1 MMKRFNTI
9 AILIA
14 VLFFFGCAVGNAVKK
29 KPGHLISGMKEIKK
43 GTAWYQKG
51 CYKRSLEHFF
61 RAHELF
67 TASDQLSGIA
77 MSMNN
82 IGNIYRIMEDTDS
95 SLLFFEE
102 SISIYQDIKD
112 YSGLIQALSNKAA
125 VLIDS
130 DRLKEAA
137 GVLRLAEDIAQKNS
151 IPANHIL
158 NKWGILFIRQKEY
171 GRAEEMLNSAL
182 ANTDPANYS
191 EYATVNFAL
200 GTLMCET
207 GRYEEAVYF
216 FKAALD
222 ADRLSGFHKG
232 IADDLSAIGDINFS
246 QGKYEPAV
254 NFFKRS
260 IKIYALIE
268 NRKKVSEIMDQLV
281 KAAKKTG
288 MDISITEH
296 FVKNWLEGK
305 SFESP
310 CN

>member
-1 MMKRFNTI
+1 MKRFYSI
-9 AILIA
+9 LILIA
-14 VLFFFGCAVGNAVKK
+14 VLFFFGCAGGNAVKK

-67 TASDQLSGIA
+67 AASDQLDGVA

-82 IGNIYRIMEDTDS
+82 IGNIHRIMEDIDS

-102 SISIYQDIKD
+102 AISIYQDIKD
-112 YSGLIQALSNKAA
+112 YSGLVQALSNKAA

-130 DRLKEAA
+130 DRFEEAA

-151 IPANHIL
+151 IPDNHIL
-158 NKWGILFIRQKEY
+158 NKRGILFIRQKEY
-171 GRAEEMLNSAL
+171 SRAEEILNSAL
-182 ANTDPANYS
+182 ANTDPADHS

-200 GTLMCET
+200 GTLMRET
-207 GRYEEAVYF
+207 GRYEKAVYF

-222 ADRLSGFHKG
+222 TDRLSGFHKG
-232 IADDLSAIGDINFS
+232 IADDLGAIGDINFS

-254 NFFKRS
+254 NYFKRS

-268 NRKKVSEIMDQLV
+268 NRKKVSEVMDRLV
-281 KAAKKTG
+281 KAAEKAG
-288 MDISITEH
+288 LDISITKH

-305 SFESP
+305 AFGSP
-310 CN
+310 CE

>member
-1 MMKRFNTI
+1 MKRLNTFV
-9 AILIA
+9 ILIA
-14 VLFFFGCAVGNAVKK
+14 VLFFFGCAGGNAVKK
-29 KPGHLISGMKEIKK
+29 KPDHIVSGMKEIRK
-43 GTAWYQKG
+43 GAAWYKRG
-51 CYKRSLEHFF
+51 CYNRSLEYFF

-67 TASDQLSGIA
+67 AASDQLDGVA

-82 IGNIYRIMEDTDS
+82 IGNIYRIMEDIDS

-102 SISIYQDIKD
+102 SITIYQDIKD
-112 YSGLIQALSNKAA
+112 YSGLVQALSNKAA

-171 GRAEEMLNSAL
+171 SRAEEILNSAL
-182 ANTDPANYS
+182 ANTDPANHS

-200 GTLMCET
+200 GTLMRET
-207 GRYEEAVYF
+207 GRYEKAIYF

-222 ADRLSGFHKG
+222 TDRLSGFHKG
-232 IADDLSAIGDINFS
+232 IADDLTAIGDINFS
-246 QGKYEPAV
+246 QSKYEQAV

-268 NRKKVSEIMDQLV
+268 NRKKVSEVMDRLV
-281 KAAKKTG
+281 KAAEKADL
-288 MDISITEH
+288 DISITKH
-296 FVKNWLEGK
+296 FVRTWLEGK
-305 SFESP
+305 AFENP
-310 CN
+310 CK

>member
-1 MMKRFNTI
+1 MKRFYSI
-9 AILIA
+9 LILIA
-14 VLFFFGCAVGNAVKK
+14 VLFFFGCAGGNAVKK
-29 KPGHLISGMKEIKK
+29 KPEHIISGMKEIQK
-43 GTAWYQKG
+43 GATWYQKG

-67 TASDQLSGIA
+67 AASDQLDGVA

-102 SISIYQDIKD
+102 SIRIYQDIKN
-112 YSGLIQALSNKAA
+112 YKGLVQALSNKAA
-125 VLIDS
+125 VLIDG
-130 DRLKEAA
+130 DRLEEAA
-137 GVLRLAEDIAQKNS
+137 GVLKSAEDIAQKNS
-151 IPANHIL
+151 IPTGHIL

-171 GRAEEMLNSAL
+171 SRAEEILNSAL
-182 ANTDPANYS
+182 ANTDPANHS

-200 GTLMCET
+200 GTLMRET
-207 GRYEEAVYF
+207 GRYEKAIYF

-222 ADRLSGFHKG
+222 TDRLSGFHKG

-246 QGKYEPAV
+246 QSKYEPAV

-268 NRKKVSEIMDQLV
+268 NRKKVSEVMDRLI
-281 KAAKKTG
+281 KAAEKADL
-288 MDISITEH
+288 DISITKH
-296 FVKNWLEGK
+296 FVKTWLEGK
-305 SFESP
+305 AFENP
-310 CN
+310 CK

>member
-1 MMKRFNTI
+1 MKRFN
-9 AILIA
+9 AFVILIA
-14 VLFFFGCAVGNAVKK
+14 VLFFFGCAGGNAVKQ
-29 KPGHLISGMKEIKK
+29 KPDHIISGMKEIKK

-67 TASDQLSGIA
+67 TASDQLDGVA

-82 IGNIYRIMEDTDS
+82 IGNIYRIMEDIDS

-112 YSGLIQALSNKAA
+112 YSGLVQALSNKAA

-130 DRLKEAA
+130 DKLEEAA
-137 GVLRLAEDIAQKNS
+137 GVLRSAEDIAQKNS

-158 NKWGILFIRQKEY
+158 NKFGILFIKKKEY
-171 GRAEEMLNSAL
+171 SRAEEILNTAL
-182 ANTDPANYS
+182 ANTDSANQS

-200 GTLMCET
+200 GTLMRET
-207 GRYEEAVYF
+207 GRHEKAVYF
-216 FKAALD
+216 FNVALD
-222 ADRLSGFHKG
+222 TDRLSGFHKG

-246 QGKYEPAV
+246 QGKYEPAA
-254 NFFKRS
+254 NYFKRS

-268 NRKKVSEIMDQLV
+268 NRNKVSEIMDRLV
-281 KAAKKTG
+281 KAAEKAG
-288 MDISITEH
+288 LDISITKH

-305 SFESP
+305 AFESP

>member
-1 MMKRFNTI
+1 MKRFDSI
-9 AILIA
+9 LILIA
-14 VLFFFGCAVGNAVKK
+14 VLFFFGCAGGNAVKK
-29 KPGHLISGMKEIKK
+29 KPEHIISGMKEIQK
-43 GTAWYQKG
+43 GTTWYQKG

-67 TASDQLSGIA
+67 AASDQLDGVA

-82 IGNIYRIMEDTDS
+82 IGNIYRIMEDIDS

-102 SISIYQDIKD
+102 SITIYQDIKD
-112 YSGLIQALSNKAA
+112 YSGLVQALSNKAA

-137 GVLRLAEDIAQKNS
+137 AVLKSAEDIAQKNS

-171 GRAEEMLNSAL
+171 SRAEEILNSAL
-182 ANTDPANYS
+182 ANTDPANHS

-200 GTLMCET
+200 GTLMRET
-207 GRYEEAVYF
+207 GRYEKAIYF

-222 ADRLSGFHKG
+222 TDRLSGFHKG

-254 NFFKRS
+254 NYFKRS

-268 NRKKVSEIMDQLV
+268 NRRKVSEVMGRLV
-281 KAAKKTG
+281 KAAEKADL
-288 MDISITEH
+288 DISITKH
-296 FVKNWLEGK
+296 FVKTWLEGK
-305 SFESP
+305 AFENP
-310 CN
+310 CK

>member
-1 MMKRFNTI
+1 MKRLNTFV
-9 AILIA
+9 ILIA
-14 VLFFFGCAVGNAVKK
+14 VLFLFGCAGGNAAKK
-29 KPGHLISGMKEIKK
+29 KPEHIISGMKEIKK
-43 GTAWYQKG
+43 GNTWYQKG
-51 CYKRSLEHFF
+51 CYKRSLEYFF

-67 TASDQLSGIA
+67 AASDQLDGVA

-82 IGNIYRIMEDTDS
+82 VGNIYRIMEDIDS

-102 SISIYQDIKD
+102 SISIYQDTRN
-112 YSGLIQALSNKAA
+112 YTGLIQALSNKAA

-130 DRLKEAA
+130 DRLEEAA
-137 GVLRLAEDIAQKNS
+137 GVLKSAEDIAQKNS
-151 IPANHIL
+151 ISTNHLL

-171 GRAEEMLNSAL
+171 SRAEKILNSAL
-182 ANTDPANYS
+182 ANTDPADHS

-200 GTLMCET
+200 GTLMRET
-207 GRYEEAVYF
+207 GRYEKAVYF

-222 ADRLSGFHKG
+222 TDRLSGFHKG

-254 NFFKRS
+254 NYFQRS

-268 NRKKVSEIMDQLV
+268 NRNKVSEIMGPLV
-281 KAAKKTG
+281 KAAEKAG
-288 MDISITEH
+288 LDISITEY

-305 SFESP
+305 AFESP
-310 CN
+310 CK

>member
-1 MMKRFNTI
+1 MKRFYSI
-9 AILIA
+9 LILIA
-14 VLFFFGCAVGNAVKK
+14 VLFFFGCAGGNAVKK
-29 KPGHLISGMKEIKK
+29 KPEHIISGMKEIQK
-43 GTAWYQKG
+43 GTTWYQKG

-67 TASDQLSGIA
+67 AASDQLDGVA

-102 SISIYQDIKD
+102 SITIYQDIKD
-112 YSGLIQALSNKAA
+112 YSGLVQALSNKAA

-151 IPANHIL
+151 IPADHIS

-171 GRAEEMLNSAL
+171 SRAEEILNSAL
-182 ANTDPANYS
+182 ANTDPADHS

-200 GTLMCET
+200 GTLMRET
-207 GRYEEAVYF
+207 GRYEKAVYF

-222 ADRLSGFHKG
+222 TDRLSGFHKG

-246 QGKYEPAV
+246 QSKYEPAV

-268 NRKKVSEIMDQLV
+268 NRKKVSEVMDRLV
-281 KAAKKTG
+281 KAAEKA
-288 MDISITEH
+288 DLNISITKH
-296 FVKNWLEGK
+296 FVKTWLEGK
-305 SFESP
+305 AFENP
-310 CN
+310 CK

>member
-1 MMKRFNTI
+1 MIRLNTI

-14 VLFFFGCAVGNAVKK
+14 VLFFFGCAGGNAVKK

-43 GTAWYQKG
+43 GTTWYQKG

-67 TASDQLSGIA
+67 AASDQLDGVA

-82 IGNIYRIMEDTDS
+82 IGNIYRIMEDIDR

-102 SISIYQDIKD
+102 SVSIYQDIKD
-112 YSGLIQALSNKAA
+112 YSGLVQALSNKAA

-130 DRLKEAA
+130 DRFEEAA
-137 GVLRLAEDIAQKNS
+137 CVLRLAEDIAEKNS
-151 IPANHIL
+151 IPTNHIL

-171 GRAEEMLNSAL
+171 GRAEEILNSAL
-182 ANTDPANYS
+182 ANTDLANHS

-200 GTLMCET
+200 GTLMRET
-207 GRYEEAVYF
+207 GRYEKAVYF

-222 ADRLSGFHKG
+222 TDRLSGFHKG

-246 QGKYEPAV
+246 QSKYEPAV

-268 NRKKVSEIMDQLV
+268 NRKKVSEVMGRLV
-281 KAAKKTG
+281 KAAEKA
-288 MDISITEH
+288 DLNISITKH
-296 FVKNWLEGK
+296 FVKTWLEGK
-305 SFESP
+305 AFENP
-310 CN
+310 CK

>member
-1 MMKRFNTI
+1 MKRLNTFV
-9 AILIA
+9 ILIA
-14 VLFFFGCAVGNAVKK
+14 VLFLFGCAGGNAVKK
-29 KPGHLISGMKEIKK
+29 KPEHIISGMKEIRK
-43 GTAWYQKG
+43 GTTWYKRG
-51 CYKRSLEHFF
+51 CYNRSLEYFF

-67 TASDQLSGIA
+67 AASDQLDGVA

-82 IGNIYRIMEDTDS
+82 IGDIYRIMEDIDS

-102 SISIYQDIKD
+102 SISIYQDTRN
-112 YSGLIQALSNKAA
+112 YSGLVQALSNKAA

-130 DRLKEAA
+130 DRLEEAA

-158 NKWGILFIRQKEY
+158 NNWGILFIRKKEY
-171 GRAEEMLNSAL
+171 SRAEEILNSAL
-182 ANTDPANYS
+182 ANTDPADHS

-200 GTLMCET
+200 GALMRET
-207 GRYEEAVYF
+207 GRYEKAVYF

-222 ADRLSGFHKG
+222 TDRLSGFHKG

-254 NFFKRS
+254 NYFQRS

-268 NRKKVSEIMDQLV
+268 NRNKVSEIMGPLV
-281 KAAKKTG
+281 KAAEKAG
-288 MDISITEH
+288 LDISITEY

-305 SFESP
+305 AFESP
-310 CN
+310 CK

>member
-1 MMKRFNTI
+1 MKKFNCLL
-9 AILIA
+9 ILIA
-14 VLFFFGCAVGNAVKK
+14 VLFFFGCAGGNAVKK
-29 KPGHLISGMKEIKK
+29 KPEHIISGMKEIQK
-43 GTAWYQKG
+43 GAAWYQKG

-67 TASDQLSGIA
+67 AASDQLDGVA

-82 IGNIYRIMEDTDS
+82 IGNIYRIMEDINS

-102 SISIYQDIKD
+102 SITIYQDIKD
-112 YSGLIQALSNKAA
+112 YNGLAQALSNKAA

-137 GVLRLAEDIAQKNS
+137 GVLRLAEDIAQKKS
-151 IPANHIL
+151 IPADHIL

-171 GRAEEMLNSAL
+171 SRAEEILNSAL
-182 ANTDPANYS
+182 ANTDPADHS

-200 GTLMCET
+200 GTLMRET
-207 GRYEEAVYF
+207 GRYEKAIYF

-246 QGKYEPAV
+246 QSKYEPTV

-268 NRKKVSEIMDQLV
+268 NRKKVSEVMDRLV
-281 KAAKKTG
+281 KAAEKADL
-288 MDISITEH
+288 DISITKH
-296 FVKNWLEGK
+296 FVKTWLEGK
-305 SFESP
+305 AFENP
-310 CN
+310 CK

>member
-1 MMKRFNTI
+1 MKRLNTFV
-9 AILIA
+9 ILIA
-14 VLFFFGCAVGNAVKK
+14 VLFLYGCAGGNAVKK
-29 KPGHLISGMKEIKK
+29 KPEHIISGMKEIRK
-43 GTAWYQKG
+43 GTTWYKRG
-51 CYKRSLEHFF
+51 CYNRSLEYFF

-67 TASDQLSGIA
+67 AASDQLDGVA
-77 MSMNN
+77 MTMNN
-82 IGNIYRIMEDTDS
+82 IGNIYRNMEGIDS

-112 YSGLIQALSNKAA
+112 YSGLVQALSNKAA

-130 DRLKEAA
+130 DRFEEAA

-158 NKWGILFIRQKEY
+158 NNWGILFIRKKEY
-171 GRAEEMLNSAL
+171 SRAEEILNSAL
-182 ANTDPANYS
+182 ANTDPADHS

-200 GTLMCET
+200 GTLMRET
-207 GRYEEAVYF
+207 GRYEKAVYF

-222 ADRLSGFHKG
+222 TDRLSGFHKG

-246 QGKYEPAV
+246 RGKYEPAV
-254 NFFKRS
+254 NYFKRS

-268 NRKKVSEIMDQLV
+268 NRNKVSEIMDRLV
-281 KAAKKTG
+281 KAAEKAG
-288 MDISITEH
+288 LDISITEH

-305 SFESP
+305 AFESP
-310 CN
+310 CK